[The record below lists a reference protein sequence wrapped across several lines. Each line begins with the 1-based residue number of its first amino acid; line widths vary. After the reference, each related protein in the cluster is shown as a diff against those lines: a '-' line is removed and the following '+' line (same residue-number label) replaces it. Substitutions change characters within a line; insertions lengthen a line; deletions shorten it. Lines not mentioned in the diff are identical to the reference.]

1 MLGATFNYVFETQM
15 EDLQDG
21 DRFYYLSRTA
31 GLNLLTQLEGNSF
44 AELMMRNTDVQ
55 DLPADSFSRPDF
67 VFDLANLGTSGPVL
81 NDPLTEVNENAVL
94 TRLANGTIRFG
105 GTEHAT
111 FNGTPGNNRI
121 QSSEGDDTLR
131 GNDGDDWLQGGDG
144 NDNQIGG
151 LGDDIMQ
158 DLAGDDVLKGGNG
171 NDALSSGQG
180 FGGDLNQGGLG
191 KDFIIGGNDIT
202 ESFAGPGDDFVF
214 AGDAEDTVFGDDG
227 DDWIEGGKGPF
238 NLLQGDNGAPF
249 QDDPNEP
256 GHDVIDGDGGE
267 QDYDSEG
274 GDDIML
280 AGPGIQRSEGMLGFD
295 WVSHKNDPLAADSD
309 MDFTGLL
316 PPGIETNRDRFDL
329 VEALSGWTKNDIL
342 RGDDRTAADLGAAEE
357 HQLTPAGI
365 ARISGLADLLPAGTT
380 SFNTGNII
388 IGGAA
393 SDLIEGRGGDD
404 IINGDAWLNTRI
416 SVRANADGTGAEI
429 GSAEGMG
436 RAYLPGSTT
445 TLRTAVLA
453 GTVKPGQLVIVREI
467 LSSSTGTDTALF
479 SGARAEYDI
488 TFANNRVTVTHARGG
503 GIDDGT
509 DIITNVEQLQFTDAL
524 VALSVPA
531 APAIGVATPVAS
543 GAVNV
548 AFGTPPA
555 NGSPAVTG
563 FAIEVSSGGVVRNT
577 ITGIPA
583 TARNFT
589 VTGLTNGTPYTFR
602 VRATNAVGDGPFSAA
617 SNEAIPQQ
625 PVGPRIS
632 SRVPDVNAIDVP
644 VASNVDVF
652 FAQAMVAAG
661 FTTSTMVLTDPAG
674 AQIAG
679 VVSYNGTE
687 RRARL
692 NPSANLRAN
701 TTYKVTLTGG
711 ATAIRA
717 TTGGV
722 PLDVEP
728 WSFTTA
734 PPPPPT
740 VTTTTPVA
748 DATGVSRTANLSV
761 GFSQAVTGVSA
772 ASVVLTNTDTGAV
785 LPALLTMNA
794 TNNRVTINPSAT
806 LAANTEFRVDLIGS
820 PTRIRALTGGTPLV
834 SRSLNFT
841 TVP

>member
-1 MLGATFNYVFETQM
+1 M

-67 VFDLANLGTSGPVL
+67 VFDLAKLGTTGPIL
-81 NDPLTEVNENAVL
+81 DDPLTEVIEPNVL

-131 GNDGDDWLQGGDG
+131 GNDGNDWLQGGDG
-144 NDNQIGG
+144 NDNHIGG

-158 DLAGDDVLKGGNG
+158 DLAGDDTLKGGNG

-238 NLLQGDNGAPF
+238 GLLQGDNGAPF

-316 PPGIETNRDRFDL
+316 PPSVETNRDRFDL
-329 VEALSGWTKNDIL
+329 VEALSGWSKNDIL
-342 RGDDRTAADLGAAEE
+342 RGDDRADVDLGTAEE
-357 HQLTPAGI
+357 HQLTPEGI
-365 ARISGLADLLPAGTT
+365 ARISGLAGLLPAGTT
-380 SFNTGNII
+380 SFNAGNII
-388 IGGAA
+388 IGGAG

-436 RAYLPGSTT
+436 RAYQAGNPTA
-445 TLRTAVLA
+445 LRTAVLA

-467 LSSSTGTDTALF
+467 LQSATTDTDTALF
-479 SGARAEYDI
+479 SGDRAEYDI
-488 TFANNRVTVTHARGG
+488 TFEPDRVTVTHARGG

-509 DIITNVEQLQFTDAL
+509 DVVTNVERLQFTDQL
-524 VALSVPA
+524 VTLAAPA
-531 APAIGVATPVAS
+531 APAIGAATATAAS
-543 GAVNV
+543 GSVNV
-548 AFGTPPA
+548 AWTPPAA
-555 NGSPAVTG
+555 NGSPAITG
-563 FAIEVSSGGVVRNT
+563 FEIEVNEAGATPRI

-583 TARNFT
+583 TARNRT
-589 VTGLTNGTPYTFR
+589 VTGLTNGTEHTFR
-602 VRATNAVGDGPFSAA
+602 VRAVNVVGKGAFSEMSNAAT
-617 SNEAIPQQ
+617 PQQ
-625 PVGPRIS
+625 PVGPAIV
-632 SRVPDVNAIDVP
+632 SRVPDINATN
-644 VASNVDVF
+644 VAVGINVDVVF
-652 FAQAMVAAG
+652 GTNMAATG
-661 FTTSTMVLTDPAG
+661 FTTTTMRLRDADN
-674 AQIAG
+674 AQVAAT
-679 VVSYNGTE
+679 VSYSGLL

-692 NPSANLRAN
+692 NPAVNLRPD
-701 TTYKVTLTGG
+701 TTYTVELTGG
-711 ATAIRA
+711 TTAIRSS
-717 TTGGV
+717 TGV
-722 PLDVEP
+722 PLTDVS

-734 PPPPPT
+734 PPPAPR

-748 DATGVSRTANLSV
+748 DAVNVLRGANQVANFTLPV
-761 GFSQAVTGVSA
+761 VGVSA
-772 ASVVLTNTDTGAV
+772 SSVVLTNTNTGVTVPLTAAGV
-785 LPALLTMNA
+785 LTLDPTTSRRL
-794 TNNRVTINPSAT
+794 TINPPVT
-806 LAANTEFRVDLIGS
+806 LDRNTTYRVDLIGAEN
-820 PTRIRALTGGTPLV
+820 RIRSTAGTPLV
-834 SRSLNFT
+834 SHSWNFT